1 MGLVGLVSS
10 FDSPE
15 SKQPTEPRLCM
26 HVETLYELCGCM
38 SVRSGGHVSQWLHG
52 LCLAPLNALKQVC
65 ARPRTTRPY
74 KLAHGW
80 YCLSGSENEAAQ
92 GLWKKLITLRRHMN
106 SNSDSAAHLSNMSFS
121 ISEDS
126 VFLENGSIL
135 W

>member
-1 MGLVGLVSS
+1 MGWGWERGGGSLKEKGY
-10 FDSPE
+10 
-15 SKQPTEPRLCM
+15 K
-26 HVETLYELCGCM
+26 GGG
-38 SVRSGGHVSQWLHG
+38 VRMLFYFAG
-52 LCLAPLNALKQVC
+52 
-65 ARPRTTRPY
+65 PRTTRPY

-126 VFLENGSIL
+126 VFLENGSPRGKV
-135 W
+135 

>member
-1 MGLVGLVSS
+1 
-10 FDSPE
+10 
-15 SKQPTEPRLCM
+15 M
-26 HVETLYELCGCM
+26 HVEILYELCGCM

-65 ARPRTTRPY
+65 AGPRTTRPY

-80 YCLSGSENEAAQ
+80 YCLSGSQNEATQ

-106 SNSDSAAHLSNMSFS
+106 SNSDSAAHLSNTSFS

-126 VFLENGSIL
+126 VFLENGSPRGKV
-135 W
+135 